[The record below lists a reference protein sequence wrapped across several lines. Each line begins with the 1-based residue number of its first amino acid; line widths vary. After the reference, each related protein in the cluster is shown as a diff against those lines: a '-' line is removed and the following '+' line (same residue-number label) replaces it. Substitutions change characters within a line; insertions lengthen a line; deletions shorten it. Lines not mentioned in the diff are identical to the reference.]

1 MKSRLVLVVEAPFS
15 ARDYDRFGVKQL
27 SDWNFSVEVW
37 EVFDWLRPAPYA
49 SSGQFK
55 SNFDVRSVS
64 SRNEFRRLTE
74 GLTQNDKVIL
84 IGLTRFPLSSEQR
97 ELLRC
102 LFDTSALVGSV
113 IVGNLPPFLPGLEL
127 RLRAVRLVHQARR
140 RLRGSPSFVR
150 SLDYL
155 WVDTSYASVDKSVL
169 GSRTTIRYVH
179 ALDVDLLDGVTRN
192 ANTSPYALILDS
204 MGPLHPDWSSLN
216 LGNPWPSGCYEAMA
230 KATISKLVERGFRVV
245 VAAHPRASTG
255 EVNHLYEGADVQ
267 YGNTV
272 RLLASASFAV
282 TLEGSTSLGVAAF
295 LKVPV
300 LLLTSE
306 CQSKYVRD
314 MLNRYCRAL
323 HVKPQAVASLETSLL
338 PPLISEKNY
347 ETYVQ
352 TFVKRPGTPQG
363 NFWRTVAD
371 DLIGETT

>member
-15 ARDYDRFGVKQL
+15 ARDHKRFGVNQL
-27 SDWNFSVEVW
+27 SDLNFSVEVW
-37 EVFDWLRPAPYA
+37 EVFDWLRPATYA
-49 SSGQFK
+49 GSDQFK
-55 SNFDVRSVS
+55 SNVDVRSVS
-64 SRNEFRRLTE
+64 NRNEFRRLTG
-74 GLTQNDKVIL
+74 GLTQDDKVIL
-84 IGLTRFPLSSEQR
+84 IGFTRFPLSSEQQ

-102 LFDTSALVGSV
+102 LFDTSALIGSV
-113 IVGNLPPFLPGLEL
+113 IVGNLPPHSAGLEL
-127 RLRAVRLVHQARR
+127 RQRALRRLHQAERR
-140 RLRGSPSFVR
+140 VRGSHGFVR

-192 ANTSPYALILDS
+192 ATTSPYALILDS
-204 MGPLHPDWSSLN
+204 MGPLHPDWSILN
-216 LGNPWPSGCYEAMA
+216 VGNPWPLGCYEAMA
-230 KATISKLVERGFRVV
+230 KATISKLVERGFPVV

-267 YGNTV
+267 YGNTIK
-272 RLLASASFAV
+272 LLASASFAV

-295 LKVPV
+295 LNVPV
-300 LLLTSE
+300 LLLTSD

-314 MLNRYCRAL
+314 MLNRFSRAL

-338 PPLISEKNY
+338 PPPISEKNY

-352 TFVKRPGTPQG
+352 SFVKRPGTPQG
-363 NFWRTVAD
+363 NFWRTVAN
-371 DLIGETT
+371 DLLGETT